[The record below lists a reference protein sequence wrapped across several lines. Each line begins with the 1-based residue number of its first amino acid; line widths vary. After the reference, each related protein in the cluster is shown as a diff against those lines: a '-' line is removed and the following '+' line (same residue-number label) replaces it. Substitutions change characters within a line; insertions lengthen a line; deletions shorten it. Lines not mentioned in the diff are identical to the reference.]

1 MVQFIVNMLK
11 GIFCQV
17 TGICIL
23 ISLPKIDVM
32 QNVDINLSQKK
43 HLFCIMDTKGLIQY
57 KDIALNQ
64 NWDIHYIL

>member
-1 MVQFIVNMLK
+1 MVQFIVNMLN

-23 ISLPKIDVM
+23 ISLPEIDVM

-43 HLFCIMDTKGLIQY
+43 HLFIL
-57 KDIALNQ
+57 Q
-64 NWDIHYIL
+64 NLYHGY